1 MRRIDGEGSAL
12 STDVL
17 IIGGGAIGS
26 AAAYFLARA
35 EAAPSVVVVEPD
47 PTYAFAATPK
57 ASGGIRHLFSRPE
70 NIGMSQFS
78 ADFYRCFPS
87 HVSVDGEAPDIAFK
101 EQGYLFLVDGNGV
114 DTLRRNWDLQRSM
127 GVAVDLLD
135 PAALA
140 RRFPSL
146 NVQGIGAAAYSP
158 RDGWLDPNA
167 ALQGFRRK
175 ARSLG
180 VEFLKDRV
188 VGIRCER
195 GSVREVEL
203 ASGRSLQPRFVVNAA
218 GTWSAEICALIGMRL
233 PVEPM
238 RRFDHFFECPVRI
251 EPLPFIKDLA
261 GIGFRPEGTGYC
273 GGLVDFSEPGGHNWD
288 VDHSYFQDVV
298 WPALA
303 HRIPVFETLKL
314 RASWVGH
321 YDRNNLDGNMILG
334 NWPGVADNFY
344 VASGFS
350 GHGLM
355 HAPAVGRA
363 LSELI
368 LTGAYRT
375 LDLGRMD
382 YTRVLDD
389 RPYAE
394 LGIR

>member
-1 MRRIDGEGSAL
+1 M
-12 STDVL
+12 DVL
-17 IIGGGAIGS
+17 IVGGGAIGS

-35 EAAPSVVVVEPD
+35 KAAPSVVVVEPD
-47 PTYAFAATPK
+47 PTYEFAATPK
-57 ASGGIRHLFSRPE
+57 ASGGIRQLFSRPE
-70 NIGMSQFS
+70 NIAMSKFS
-78 ADFYRCFPS
+78 GEFFRNFAD
-87 HVSVDGEAPDIAFK
+87 HVSVDGEAPDLAFK
-101 EQGYLFLVDGNGV
+101 ENGYLFLVEEAGV
-114 DTLRRNWDLQRSM
+114 GTLRRNWDLQRSM

-140 RRFPSL
+140 SRFPSI
-146 NVQGIGAAAYSP
+146 NVQGVAAAAYSP
-158 RDGWLDPNA
+158 QDGWLDPNA
-167 ALQGFRRK
+167 VLQGFRRK

-188 VGIRCER
+188 AGMECE
-195 GSVREVEL
+195 GGCVRRVDL
-203 ASGRSLQPRFVVNAA
+203 ASGSALRPDIVINAA
-218 GTWSAEICALIGMRL
+218 GTWSAEICAMIGMQL

-238 RRFDHFFECPVRI
+238 RRFDHFFECPTRI

-261 GIGFRPEGTGYC
+261 GIGFRPEGAGYC
-273 GGLVDFSEPGGHNWD
+273 GGLVNFAEPRGHNWN
-288 VDHSYFQDVV
+288 VDHSYFQEVV

-303 HRIPVFETLKL
+303 HRFPAFETLNL

-334 NWPGVADNFY
+334 AWPGVADNFY

-363 LSELI
+363 MSELI
-368 LTGAYRT
+368 LTGAYQS
-375 LDLGRMD
+375 LDLSRMD
-382 YTRVLDD
+382 YRRVLDN

-394 LGIR
+394 LGIK